1 MQEARLSSLTT
12 LNDDPSFA
20 ETTVATA
27 VLDRRR
33 TIQAV
38 NPAYLAVTLRR
49 LDDLIDAPILEAFP
63 APPDPSHRGHTELDR
78 SMSTVLTHAR
88 QVDMRLTRYDIQDPH
103 DGTWL
108 RRYWACVVDP
118 VRRDGEVTG
127 LRIRLEDV
135 TPVDEHL
142 VQVLEL
148 YTELLAQDGA
158 TVVEAG
164 RVAEAAQAFVAAAR
178 ASRKLADEVGQLRS
192 ALTSRATIDQ
202 AKGIVMAERGGTP
215 EEAFAL
221 LRQMSS
227 ETNVRV
233 ADVAAALV
241 YRAQQRGL
249 GA

>member
-1 MQEARLSSLTT
+1 M
-12 LNDDPSFA
+12 
-20 ETTVATA
+20 
-27 VLDRRR
+27 
-33 TIQAV
+33 
-38 NPAYLAVTLRR
+38 
-49 LDDLIDAPILEAFP
+49 
-63 APPDPSHRGHTELDR
+63 
-78 SMSTVLTHAR
+78 
-88 QVDMRLTRYDIQDPH
+88 
-103 DGTWL
+103 
-108 RRYWACVVDP
+108 VDP
-118 VRRDGEVTG
+118 VRSDGKVTG
-127 LRIRLEDV
+127 LRIQLEDV
-135 TPVDEHL
+135 TPVDENL
-142 VQVLEL
+142 AQVLEL

-158 TVVEAG
+158 TDLEAG

-202 AKGIVMAERGGTP
+202 AEGIVMAERGGTP

>member
-1 MQEARLSSLTT
+1 
-12 LNDDPSFA
+12 
-20 ETTVATA
+20 
-27 VLDRRR
+27 
-33 TIQAV
+33 
-38 NPAYLAVTLRR
+38 
-49 LDDLIDAPILEAFP
+49 
-63 APPDPSHRGHTELDR
+63 
-78 SMSTVLTHAR
+78 
-88 QVDMRLTRYDIQDPH
+88 MRLTRYDIQDPH

-118 VRRDGEVTG
+118 VRNDGEVTG
-127 LRIRLEDV
+127 LRIQLEDV
-135 TPVDEHL
+135 TPVDENL
-142 VQVLEL
+142 AQVLEL
-148 YTELLAQDGA
+148 YTELLARDA
-158 TVVEAG
+158 AADVKAG
-164 RVAEAAQAFVAAAR
+164 RIAEVAEAFVAAAR
-178 ASRKLADEVGQLRS
+178 ESRRLGEEVGQLRS